1 MIPHITRKFIGNNN
15 KILIPFSSIIGA
27 IFLLICDT
35 ISRTLIA
42 PVEIPIGVITS
53 IIGGLFFVFLL
64 LKKTGKISI

>member
-1 MIPHITRKFIGNNN
+1 M
-15 KILIPFSSIIGA
+15 PFSAVVGA

-35 ISRTLIA
+35 VSRTVIA

-64 LKKTGKISI
+64 LRKAGKISI